1 LVFVSRFEK
10 KGENM
15 KLLRNLGGALSLA
28 LLVGLMVSSVPLGA
42 QPLTVTAFSAERTIS
57 LTNILTTV
65 TPTGLSPAALAALAA
80 GAIEIREQTSFNAAT
95 STLTSIVFV
104 VPTGAPNP
112 TNLAGLPF
120 SSFVATTTL
129 AVDKSYVTTNPSPAV
144 AFVGTISSSTATPYG
159 NYLGASGTYSFGYTA
174 DKKINNVIETVGGLI
189 VLFSPSATGTFTIVG
204 GSTGGGGG
212 TGGVTVVINGSSSA
226 TPTFTTV
233 LNQIVLDASASKT
246 TTGGTLTYAWAV
258 AQGSPSASTIGG
270 STSTATIQLGA
281 GKGTYV
287 FTLTITDSKG
297 TAPTVV
303 TVTVNF
309 I

>member
-1 LVFVSRFEK
+1 
-10 KGENM
+10 M
-15 KLLRNLGGALSLA
+15 KLLRNLGGALSLG
-28 LLVGLMVSSVPLGA
+28 LLVGLLVSSVPLGA
-42 QPLTVTAFSAERTIS
+42 QTVTAFSAERTIS

-95 STLTSIVFV
+95 GTLTSVVFV

-120 SSFVATTTL
+120 NAFVATTTL
-129 AVDKSYVTTNPSPAV
+129 AVDKSYVTSAPSPAV

-159 NYLGASGTYSFGYTA
+159 NYLGASGTYSFGYTTPA
-174 DKKINNVIETVGGLI
+174 PSKINNVIETIGGLI
-189 VLFSPSATGTFTIVG
+189 VIYSPSATGSFTIVG
-204 GSTGGGGG
+204 GKSGGGGG

-233 LNQIVLDASASKT
+233 LNQIVLDASAT
-246 TTGGTLTYAWAV
+246 TTSTGGTLTYAWTVGA
-258 AQGSPSASTIGG
+258 GSTSASITGG
-270 STSTATIQLGA
+270 STSTASVQLGA
-281 GKGTYV
+281 GKGVYL

-303 TVTVNF
+303 TVTVNY